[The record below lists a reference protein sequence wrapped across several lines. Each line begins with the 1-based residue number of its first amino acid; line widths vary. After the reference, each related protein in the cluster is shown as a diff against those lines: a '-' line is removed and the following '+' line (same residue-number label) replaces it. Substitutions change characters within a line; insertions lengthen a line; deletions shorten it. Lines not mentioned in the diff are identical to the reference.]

1 MAMCWE
7 EFMKEL
13 KGVKFETFEDLAKLL
28 TPLIAKLVRT
38 KGLIPPLDLTLVDSL
53 NHLVVSVEVNAQGVF
68 RNIAD
73 RDAPLT
79 ATLPITATVTDSR
92 SQTWTG
98 SGSATRTDR

>member
-1 MAMCWE
+1 ME
-7 EFMKEL
+7 EL
-13 KGVKFETFEDLAKLL
+13 KDVKFKTFEDLTKLL
-28 TPLIAKLVRT
+28 MPLIAQLVRT
-38 KGLIPPLDLTLVDSL
+38 KGFIPPLDVTLVDSL
-53 NHLVVSVEVNAQGVF
+53 NHLVISMEMNAQGVF

-73 RDAPLT
+73 REAPLT